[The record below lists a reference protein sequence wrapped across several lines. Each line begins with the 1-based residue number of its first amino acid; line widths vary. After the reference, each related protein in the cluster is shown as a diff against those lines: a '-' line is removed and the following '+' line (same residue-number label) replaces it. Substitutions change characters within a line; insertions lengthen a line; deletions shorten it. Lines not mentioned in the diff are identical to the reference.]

1 MNTSIYRTPTKGIV
15 NTNLMISNI
24 KNPQLVNYWT
34 YLQVY
39 TVTFIMYSGYQ
50 TSNITKLSQ
59 PGFNSYSLNSDFVV
73 STATRT

>member
-15 NTNLMISNI
+15 NTNLKINNI
-24 KNPQLVNYWT
+24 NNPQMVNYRA

-50 TSNITKLSQ
+50 TSYITKLSQ
-59 PGFNSYSLNSDFVV
+59 PGFNSYSLDSDFVV
-73 STATRT
+73 STPTRT